1 MALMAVL
8 PKEAVQQ
15 LFSHVLWMPPT
26 LTWCCFDSLV
36 LFLGSAAG
44 AQPLLFLPLQH
55 FAACKTP
62 GGTTDEVAEMSS
74 WLSPPLIGAG
84 DTLWGSTGPC
94 FFSPLLQFCVKNY
107 GFICLGC
114 LALCQPL
121 TGGGGLPAREPHT
134 DTPSRMLVERALC
147 LWQPLPPTL
156 DTASGLGA
164 AVSGLLL
171 ALQTSLDPGS
181 DRPGLWGE
189 GEPRCCFDPCALLHV
204 VYLQVL
210 APAQRKRRGKNTA
223 GVSDSSTPRRCQRQ
237 CWRPQTDLGALGAA
251 KNWLE
256 LDHSWGRFSEV
267 NTRWVPFFFFF
278 MSKRD
283 RFDTSSSL
291 SSPLSF
297 PLIFLLKVRPNK
309 SELHK
314 LKAEIRV
321 PGQMLICED
330 LRKIG
335 TNKSTHWSSRLSL
348 LFLPL

>member
-55 FAACKTP
+55 FAAWKTP

-74 WLSPPLIGAG
+74 WLSPPLIGTG
-84 DTLWGSTGPC
+84 GTLWGSTGPC
-94 FFSPLLQFCVKNY
+94 FFSPLHQFCVKDY

-134 DTPSRMLVERALC
+134 DTPSRMLEERALC

-164 AVSGLLL
+164 EVSGLLL
-171 ALQTSLDPGS
+171 ALQTSLDPALTS
-181 DRPGLWGE
+181 QVCGE
-189 GEPRCCFDPCALLHV
+189 KVSPDAALTPVPSSMLFTFRCWHLLREREEERIQQESQTPALPDV
-204 VYLQVL
+204 VN
-210 APAQRKRRGKNTA
+210 ANA
-223 GVSDSSTPRRCQRQ
+223 
-237 CWRPQTDLGALGAA
+237 
-251 KNWLE
+251 
-256 LDHSWGRFSEV
+256 
-267 NTRWVPFFFFF
+267 
-278 MSKRD
+278 
-283 RFDTSSSL
+283 
-291 SSPLSF
+291 
-297 PLIFLLKVRPNK
+297 
-309 SELHK
+309 
-314 LKAEIRV
+314 
-321 PGQMLICED
+321 ED
-330 LRKIG
+330 LRQTSVPWELPRTDWSLTTAEEGSLKWIHDEYLFFFLCLNAIG
-335 TNKSTHWSSRLSL
+335 LIPHFPFPLLYHSLS
-348 LFLPL
+348 FSFSKWDQIYMNYTS